1 MSDRPDR
8 SARVERATNETQLV
22 VGLDLDRRD
31 PPANATGHGFLDHLL
46 DQVGRHGR
54 FALSVEGEGD
64 LEVDVHHLAE
74 DTGIT
79 LGTAMHRA
87 LGERRGIVRYGSAFV
102 PMDESLAHVVLDL
115 SGRPHLSFEPAGY
128 EGSIHGFN
136 AHHLRELLRGF
147 VNHAGATLHLRILAG
162 VETHHVCEAAIKAF
176 ARALHD
182 ATRLD
187 GDDVPS
193 TKGVL

>member
-1 MSDRPDR
+1 MSDPPER
-8 SARVERATNETQLV
+8 SARVERATNETRIAV
-22 VGLDLDRRD
+22 EVDLDRRGA
-31 PPANATGHGFLDHLL
+31 PAIATGHGFVDHLL

-54 FALSVEGEGD
+54 FALSVAGEGD

-74 DTGIT
+74 DSGIT
-79 LGTAMHRA
+79 LGRAVHRA

-102 PMDESLAHVVLDL
+102 PMDETLAHAVLDL
-115 SGRPHLSFEPAGY
+115 SGRPHLSFEPAGF

-136 AHHLRELLRGF
+136 AHHLREMLRGF
-147 VNHAGATLHLRILAG
+147 VNHAGATLHIRILAG

-182 ATRLD
+182 ATRRE
-187 GDDVPS
+187 GDEVPS